1 MSVLEALCT
10 AATMLFL
17 FRIVVADLGVAAVGA
32 WSLVAATLSFS
43 SIADIGLGGA
53 LLRFV
58 PTALSRGREDD
69 AVRYVQTSLIS
80 IGLLY
85 LAILALAGPLFG
97 FVLSRSVP
105 EADEPLVMQIL
116 PYSLAAFW
124 LGNVATVF
132 LFGLASV
139 QRYDLRSA
147 IVIGGMAVQF
157 TAAVL
162 FIPHM
167 GLVGLVWAQI
177 VQNVML
183 IGCGFF
189 VLKRK
194 LPGLPWLPFRFSMPH
209 FREMLRYG
217 VNLQMFSIASFL
229 FEPTAKLILSNFG
242 GLSWVGYYEL
252 ATRAARQVRTLVV
265 NASRVLVPAVA
276 QVHETNRASALSIY
290 QRASDLTWLLAWPVM
305 GTLAALTPTL
315 SEFWLGGEDRLFI
328 VTALLLIGGWTVN
341 LVCAPSYFMAL
352 GIDRMKWNLIGWGI
366 ISSTNVIFGVACGE
380 LFGGLGV
387 IAATAGAL
395 GLGSA
400 VLLFGNHLEFGGKTA
415 QILNRPSVA
424 TVLFSFAGTVFA
436 LRFYPT
442 VESAFGSPLAALASL
457 AVMGVAGLACL
468 ALYPDAR
475 ALLRRVRTANLW
487 RTG

>member
-17 FRIVVADLGVAAVGA
+17 FRLVVTDLGVAAVGA

-53 LLRFV
+53 LMRFV

-69 AVRYVQTSLIS
+69 AVSYVQTSLIS

-97 FVLSRSVP
+97 FVLSLSVP
-105 EADEPLVMQIL
+105 DADKPLVMQIL
-116 PYSLAAFW
+116 PYSLVAFW

-147 IVIGGMAVQF
+147 IVIGGMVVQF
-157 TAAVL
+157 ATAIL
-162 FIPHM
+162 LIPHL

-194 LPGLPWLPFRFSMPH
+194 LPGLPWLPFRFSTPH

-217 VNLQMFSIASFL
+217 VNLQMFSVASFL

-276 QVHETNRASALSIY
+276 QVHERNQASALSIY

-305 GTLAALTPTL
+305 GTLAALTPAL
-315 SEFWLGGEDRLFI
+315 SQFWLGREDRLFI
-328 VTALLLIGGWTVN
+328 VTALLLIAGWTVN

-366 ISSTNVIFGVACGE
+366 ISSTNVVLGVICGK

-400 VLLFGNHLEFGGKTA
+400 ALLFGNHLAFGGKTA
-415 QILNRPSVA
+415 QILNRPSIA

-436 LRFYPT
+436 LRLYPT
-442 VESAFGSPLAALASL
+442 VESAFGSPLAALVSL
-457 AVMGVAGLACL
+457 AVMGVAGLASL

-487 RTG
+487 RAG